1 MGQSDRMLPLDEQ
14 VRAILEAEGD
24 NAGVGTACLNMAA
37 CCGSMAWNPAS
48 NGPTETVR
56 ALVKE

>member
-1 MGQSDRMLPLDEQ
+1 MLPLDEQ

-24 NAGVGTACLNMAA
+24 NAGVGTAC
-37 CCGSMAWNPAS
+37 CGSMAWNPAS